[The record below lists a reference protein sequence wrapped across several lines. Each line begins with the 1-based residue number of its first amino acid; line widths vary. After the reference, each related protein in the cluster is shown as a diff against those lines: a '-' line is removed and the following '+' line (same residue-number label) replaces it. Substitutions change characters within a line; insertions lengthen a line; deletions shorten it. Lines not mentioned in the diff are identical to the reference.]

1 MKKKYSKIGGIVLC
15 VIATLFLLLL
25 ILVRDFGI
33 GYLIVIALCYFIG
46 IRNIRGAKK
55 AAEAPAEDPVIY
67 TPELVVKTRNNS
79 SSSDRKYSYSVY
91 GVRYQNEDGK
101 DIQKLLAKLP
111 KEGLDSSVFYDCMT
125 NADIKEE
132 FDEDDRVHIFDGIEY
147 DANLVPCEF
156 EGKPAVKVY
165 FISDELGPVHIGWIS
180 KQDAPD
186 VADMIRKHDCSYKL
200 EIEGGKYKH
209 LVYDDETDKYK
220 VVTESD
226 EEYFARVYISYS
238 AEDAAE

>member
-1 MKKKYSKIGGIVLC
+1 MKKKYSKIGGIFC
-15 VIATLFLLLL
+15 VVVATLLLL
-25 ILVRDFGI
+25 IMLISKDFGI
-33 GYLIVIALCYFIG
+33 FYILLTAFCYYAG
-46 IRNIRGAKK
+46 IINIRGAKK
-55 AAEAPAEDPVIY
+55 AAEAPAEEPVIY
-67 TPELVVKTRNNS
+67 TPELVVKIRNNS

-220 VVTESD
+220 VVTESGG
-226 EEYFARVYISYS
+226 EYFARVYISYS